1 MDQQGA
7 DHSENFI
14 ESLRNDISRDLKI
27 LSDSF
32 GEDSAK
38 ALDRFVISRVTLS
51 LAEMMPQIIE
61 YLDRNQVNY
70 LDKNQVNY

>member
-1 MDQQGA
+1 MGQQGA

-14 ESLRNDISRDLKI
+14 ESIRNDIIRDLKI
-27 LSDSF
+27 LSESL
-32 GEDSAK
+32 GEDAAK

-70 LDKNQVNY
+70 

>member
-1 MDQQGA
+1 MGQQGA
-7 DHSENFI
+7 DHSENFV
-14 ESLRNDISRDLKI
+14 ESLRNDIIRDLKI
-27 LSDSF
+27 LSESL
-32 GEDSAK
+32 GEDTVK

-70 LDKNQVNY
+70 